1 MMALPRFDW
10 KEPRSLDEV
19 HALLGE
25 YGDDAKIMA
34 GGTAL
39 ILFMRQRL
47 LQPAVIVS
55 LRQVPGLNEVQAV
68 DGGIRIGTLVTH
80 RRAELHP
87 LVRERFPSLE
97 ETLERVATIRIRNM
111 GTVGGNLAH
120 SDPAQDPPATLLALG
135 ASVDVVG

>member
-55 LRQVPGLNEVQAV
+55 LRSVPDLKTVEAPN
-68 DGGIRIGTLVTH
+68 GGVRIGALVTH
-80 RRAELHP
+80 RQAEIHP
-87 LVRERFPSLE
+87 LVVERFPALH
-97 ETLERVATIRIRNM
+97 ETLEHVATMRVRNM
-111 GTVGGNLAH
+111 GTLAGNLAH
-120 SDPAQDPPATLLALG
+120 ADPAQDPPAMLIALG
-135 ASVDVVG
+135 ASVQL